1 MHTSPMKVSIVTI
14 SYNQSGYL
22 AQAIESVLNQDYEDL
37 EYIVVDAGSTDGSR
51 EIIEQYRSKI
61 NKIIFE
67 PDEGPADGL
76 NKGFALSSGD
86 ILGYL
91 NSDDMLLPGA
101 VSKIVQAFRKHP
113 NADVISGH
121 GIVINENNYLTK
133 RIYSHRFN
141 LNAYAH
147 AVCILVQQSTF
158 FKRKMF
164 WKVCGHNKSN
174 RVSWDGELWVDFA
187 LVGARFRRIHQ
198 FISLFRIYPETIS
211 GSGKYSD
218 EIAKQH
224 ERICRK
230 IWGKEAAGNKEIAW
244 LINRLSDPIATT
256 LRLYD
261 VIRSKREY
269 KRKVQ
274 IVKERRLTVNK
285 DKKFKSCSN

>member
-1 MHTSPMKVSIVTI
+1 MKVSIVTI

-121 GIVINENNYLTK
+121 GIVIDENNCLTK

-141 LNAYAH
+141 LSAYAH

-158 FKRKMF
+158 FKKKMF
-164 WKVCGHNKSN
+164 EKVDGYNKSN

-198 FISLFRIYPETIS
+198 FISLFRIYPESIS
-211 GSGKYSD
+211 GSDNYSD
-218 EIAKQH
+218 AAAKQH
-224 ERICRK
+224 ELICLK
-230 IWGKEAAGNKEIAW
+230 MKWNKKSKLNSKMVW
-244 LINRLSDPIATT
+244 LINRLTDPIATT

-274 IVKERRLTVNK
+274 IVRERRLTVNK
-285 DKKFKSCSN
+285 AKDKKFKSQSN